1 MNAPAALLVVAG
13 ALCDAR
19 GRVLIARRPADRH
32 MAGRWEFPGGKVG
45 PAETEAE
52 ALIREL
58 REELGVQVRAPQF
71 CLRLRHA
78 YPDRTVELS
87 CWIVR
92 DFAGEP
98 CGLDGQQLKWV
109 PAAELMQEDILE
121 ADLPFIE
128 ALRRLIQLPTLT

>member
-13 ALCDAR
+13 ALCDTR

-45 PAETEAE
+45 AAESEQQ

-58 REELGVQVRAPQF
+58 HEELGVQVREARF
-71 CLRLRHA
+71 CLRLTHA

-98 CGLDGQQLKWV
+98 QGRDGQQLKWV
-109 PAAELMQEDILE
+109 PAAGLLQEDILE

-128 ALRRLIQLPTLT
+128 ALQRLIQ

>member
-1 MNAPAALLVVAG
+1 VDGPTALLVVAG

-19 GRVLIARRPADRH
+19 GRVLIARRPADKH

-45 PAETEAE
+45 AGESERQ

-58 REELGVQVRAPQF
+58 REELGVQVREPQF
-71 CLRLRHA
+71 CLRLSHA
-78 YPDRTVELS
+78 YPDRTVDLS

-98 CGLDGQQLKWV
+98 RGLDGQQLKWV
-109 PAAELMQEDILE
+109 PAAELRQEDILE

-128 ALRRLIQLPTLT
+128 ALQRLIQ

>member
-1 MNAPAALLVVAG
+1 MNRPAALLVVAG

-19 GRVLIARRPADRH
+19 GRVLIASRPAHKH

-45 PAETEAE
+45 AAETEAE

-58 REELGVQVRAPQF
+58 REELGVQVREPQF
-71 CLRLRHA
+71 SLRLTHS

-98 CGLDGQQLKWV
+98 RGLDGQQLKWV
-109 PAAELMQEDILE
+109 PAAELMQQDILE
-121 ADLPFIE
+121 ADRPFIE
-128 ALRRLIQLPTLT
+128 ALQRLIQ